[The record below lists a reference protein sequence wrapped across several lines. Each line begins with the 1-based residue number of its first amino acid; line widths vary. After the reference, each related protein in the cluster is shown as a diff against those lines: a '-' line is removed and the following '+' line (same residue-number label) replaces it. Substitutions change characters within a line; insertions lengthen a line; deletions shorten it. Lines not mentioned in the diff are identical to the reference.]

1 MPRLIFTARF
11 RSDVDSILRYLEG
24 VSGPLAANRYA
35 RRFRATID
43 RLDRFPQ
50 NRVPRPMLGPAACI
64 AIVPPYILNYDYDQ
78 ENDAL
83 VMLRLLH
90 ERREIAREL
99 VRGQR

>member
-1 MPRLIFTARF
+1 
-11 RSDVDSILRYLEG
+11 
-24 VSGPLAANRYA
+24 
-35 RRFRATID
+35 
-43 RLDRFPQ
+43 
-50 NRVPRPMLGPAACI
+50 MLGPAACI
-64 AIVPPYILNYDYDQ
+64 AIVPPYILIYDYDQ